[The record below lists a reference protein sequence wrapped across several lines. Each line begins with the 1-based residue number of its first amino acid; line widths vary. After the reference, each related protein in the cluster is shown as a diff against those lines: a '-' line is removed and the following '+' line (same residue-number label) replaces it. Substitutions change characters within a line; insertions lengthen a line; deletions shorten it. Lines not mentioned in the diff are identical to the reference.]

1 VAPAERAHDEPP
13 GDQVGRRREG
23 LARPRDRHSAWLAL
37 AFAAVALVAACL
49 GGVVGGMIGAGTV
62 REEPQTR
69 ATQPARVD
77 QAVLPRVVSA
87 VAPSVVELR
96 VTSLA
101 GAETGSGIVLS
112 DDGVILTNH
121 HVVSG
126 VDGGEITVRF
136 NGERSTASA
145 RVLGT
150 DARRDLAL
158 IRAEG
163 VSGLRPAKLGDSSR
177 VRVGSPVLA
186 IGSPEGLEGTV
197 TAGIVSAVNRDLR
210 VGGDDGDP
218 PVTYR
223 AIQTDASLNPGNSGG
238 PLVNMAGEVIGV
250 NSAIYA
256 GRTAEER
263 TGLGFAIPINEA
275 KKVIDRFDPID
286 RPGR

>member
-1 VAPAERAHDEPP
+1 
-13 GDQVGRRREG
+13 
-23 LARPRDRHSAWLAL
+23 
-37 AFAAVALVAACL
+37 
-49 GGVVGGMIGAGTV
+49 MIGATTV
-62 REEPQTR
+62 RDGSQTR
-69 ATQPARVD
+69 ATEPARAE
-77 QAVLPRVVSA
+77 QSAFPRVVSA

-101 GAETGSGIVLS
+101 GTETGSGIVLS
-112 DDGVILTNH
+112 ADGVILTNH
-121 HVVSG
+121 HVVSAA
-126 VDGGEITVRF
+126 DGGEITVRF
-136 NGERSTASA
+136 SGERPIASA

-150 DARRDLAL
+150 DARSDLAL

-177 VRVGSPVLA
+177 ARVGSPVLA

-210 VGGDDGDP
+210 VGGEDAQP

-256 GRTAEER
+256 GRTADER
-263 TGLGFAIPINEA
+263 TGLGFAIPINQA
-275 KKVIDRFDPID
+275 KKIINRFDPID
-286 RPGR
+286 RQGR

>member
-1 VAPAERAHDEPP
+1 MAPGSDPTARRARGP
-13 GDQVGRRREG
+13 
-23 LARPRDRHSAWLAL
+23 AWLAV

-49 GGVVGGMIGAGTV
+49 GGVVGGVIGANSAARDGAV
-62 REEPQTR
+62 PQTR
-69 ATQPARVD
+69 ATGPVQLD
-77 QAVLPRVVSA
+77 QSVFPRVVSA

-101 GAETGSGIVLS
+101 GTETGSGIVVS
-112 DDGVILTNH
+112 SDGVILTNH

-126 VDGGEITVRF
+126 ADEGEIAVRF
-136 NGERSTASA
+136 NGQGRTASA
-145 RVLGT
+145 RVLGS
-150 DARRDLAL
+150 DARSDLAL
-158 IRAEG
+158 IRADG

-197 TAGIVSAVNRDLR
+197 TSGIVSAVNRDLR
-210 VGGDDGDP
+210 VGAGDDAQP

-238 PLVNMAGEVIGV
+238 PLVNMDGEVIGV

-256 GRTAEER
+256 GTASEER
-263 TGLGFAIPINEA
+263 TGLGFAIPINQA
-275 KKVIDRFDPID
+275 KKIINRFDPID
-286 RPGR
+286 RQGR

>member
-1 VAPAERAHDEPP
+1 
-13 GDQVGRRREG
+13 VGRREEPAALRG
-23 LARPRDRHSAWLAL
+23 RRSAWLAL
-37 AFAAVALVAACL
+37 AVAVVALAAACL
-49 GGVVGGMIGAGTV
+49 GGVVGGMIGATMARDGS
-62 REEPQTR
+62 RTR
-69 ATQPARVD
+69 ATEPAGGD
-77 QAVLPRVVSA
+77 QSVFPRVVSA

-101 GAETGSGIVLS
+101 GTETGSGIVLS
-112 DDGVILTNH
+112 ADGVILTNH

-126 VDGGEITVRF
+126 ADGGEITVRF
-136 NGERSTASA
+136 SGERPIASA

-150 DARRDLAL
+150 DARSDLAL

-163 VSGLRPAKLGDSSR
+163 VSGLRPATLGDSSR

-210 VGGDDGDP
+210 VGGDDP

-263 TGLGFAIPINEA
+263 TGLGFAIPINQA
-275 KKVIDRFDPID
+275 RKIINRLDPIE
-286 RPGR
+286 RRGR